1 MIARVDRAQSPSRQA
16 STPAGRGSRGLVRT
30 LAERHLSVP
39 VSRDGLLRALAAL
52 DEHVSVAGTITIDE
66 PLVLGLPD
74 GSEQSV
80 ADPGFVAWLLSHGEA
95 APFGVGHETR
105 LDPTVRSAVRLA
117 ARGSVAVRGFDPA
130 SVLPRIEASLSP
142 RAHLSAKLTDVV
154 VYPPGGHFALHKD
167 TPRTS
172 DLVAT
177 LVVALPIAHEG
188 GALEVGEETIDWSGP
203 CASNELRWAAMF
215 TDVDHAVLP
224 VRTGAR
230 VTLTYA
236 LERSGVARDDREWAE
251 RMSQVVREID
261 DLEMPEE
268 TPAHGRR
275 GTRATPQPL
284 FVPCARHVIV
294 RDGQQ
299 TSSVDDLRGADR
311 DLADAFVKA
320 GYRVTV
326 RVCLAARRLEE
337 LVQTTS
343 RAWDATAPEVYLAR
357 LRGPFTDDDVRA
369 LRDGVTFVP
378 AMPDGGGLLEHETSD
393 LSEVC
398 DAIPDH
404 AWLARPAS
412 IATYLAQREF
422 CEYGLVGNDAADS
435 FLYRLVALQVER
447 TS

>member
-1 MIARVDRAQSPSRQA
+1 M
-16 STPAGRGSRGLVRT
+16 
-30 LAERHLSVP
+30 
-39 VSRDGLLRALAAL
+39 SRDGLLHALAEL

-66 PLVLGLPD
+66 PLVLTLPD

-80 ADPGFVAWLLSHGEA
+80 EDPGFVDWLLSHGEA

-117 ARGSVAVRGFDPA
+117 ARGAVAVRGFDPA
-130 SVLPRIEASLSP
+130 SLLPRIEASLSP

-154 VYPPGGHFALHKD
+154 VYTPGGHFAPHKD

-188 GALEVGEETIDWSGP
+188 GALQVGRETIDWSGP
-203 CASNELRWAAMF
+203 CASSELRWAAMF

-236 LERSGVARDDREWAE
+236 LARSGVTRDDRAWDE
-251 RMSQVVREID
+251 RMSHVVREID

-268 TPAHGRR
+268 TAYGRR
-275 GTRATPQPL
+275 SRATPSPL
-284 FVPCARHVIV
+284 FVPCARHVIL

-299 TSSVDDLRGADR
+299 ASSVDDLRGVDR

-337 LVQTTS
+337 LVHTTNP
-343 RAWDATAPEVYLAR
+343 AWDATAPEVYLAR

-378 AMPDGGGLLEHETSD
+378 ASPDGGGLLDHETSD
-393 LSEVC
+393 LSDLC
-398 DAIPDH
+398 DAIPDQ

-412 IATYLAQREF
+412 IATFLTQREF

-435 FLYRLVALQVER
+435 FLYRLVCLEVEE
-447 TS
+447 TT